1 MPAAL
6 PRRKRQLL
14 LTVGLGLVFLG
25 GTALLVWRLTR
36 PEPIYRPGEAIE
48 GLTADLARALPADY
62 PRVRLEDVTE
72 EAGIRFRH
80 FSGSRSTQ
88 LPEDMGSGAAWGDY
102 DNDGW
107 LDLYVANM
115 AGPLTLTAEEV
126 ERSPAHSVL
135 YHNNGDGTFTEVGE
149 QAGVRF
155 RGWAMGVGWGDY
167 DNDGWLDL
175 IVTAFGENALYRNN
189 GDGTFTER
197 AVEAGLGGIER
208 FWAGAS
214 WGDYQRDG
222 YLDLHVAGYVRYD
235 RLADPDAGVSLHY
248 DVEEPASINPS
259 AFPPERNLLYR
270 NNGNGT
276 FTEVAVQAGVPGSKG
291 RSLDAVWAD
300 FDQDGWPDLYVA
312 NDVSDNVLYRNE
324 GDGTFSDI
332 SHAARVA
339 DYRGA
344 MGIAVGDWNGDAE
357 LDMVVTHWMAQE
369 NALYTNLSSG
379 GAGPAS
385 TAAASFLSFRDEAD
399 RFGLGQIALDFIGFG
414 TSFFDYDN
422 DGRLDL
428 FFANGSTFQRRDD
441 PSLLVA
447 MPDQLFWNRGPDE
460 GFYDVSSVSGEYF
473 QREYGGR
480 GAAFADYDNDGDV
493 DVFIVNNGGPGILL
507 RNDGGNGNRWL
518 QVRLEGRQSN
528 RSAFGARLRLVAGG
542 TVQVREV
549 GSQASYLSQ
558 NSLTEHFGL
567 ADAERADTLEITWPS
582 GSRQVLVDIVADQI
596 LEVVEGEE
604 PAKTA
609 AGTDRERVLRF
620 WELYREATDHRV
632 AGRTREAASTYES
645 ALELKDDHE
654 DALYYLG
661 NMYVDLGEHAS
672 AEEAWRRL
680 VDVSRS
686 SARAHS
692 RLGDL
697 YRCAELDEFFDL
709 DAAEAEFRRALDIN
723 REDFGPVLQ
732 LGQVALLSGDLSSAR
747 AYFDAVIG
755 SNESSVDAHFY
766 RGYMEWKG
774 GDTQRGRESFV
785 RAVSLARPAEPADGM
800 SREGD
805 TRAGSAPLVVST
817 SICRGLRAHTDD
829 LGSVEPSAAEAEAEQ
844 SYRRLDRYLDEVR
857 RKPGS

>member
-1 MPAAL
+1 MPAAF
-6 PRRKRQLL
+6 PRRKRQLA

-36 PEPIYRPGEAIE
+36 PEPTYKPGEAIE
-48 GLTADLARALPADY
+48 GLTADLARTLPDDY

-80 FSGSRSTQ
+80 FSGSRSSQ

-115 AGPLTLTAEEV
+115 AGPLTMTAEEV

-175 IVTAFGENALYRNN
+175 IVTAFGQNALYHNN

-197 AVEAGLGGIER
+197 AEESGLAGIER

-222 YLDLHVAGYVRYD
+222 YLDLHVAGYVRYE
-235 RLADPDAGVSLHY
+235 RPADPEASVHY
-248 DVEEPASINPS
+248 GVEEPASINPS

-276 FTEVAVQAGVPGSKG
+276 FTEVAAQAGVPGRTG
-291 RSLDAVWAD
+291 RSLEAVWVD

-324 GDGTFSDI
+324 GDGTFTDI

-344 MGIAVGDWNGDAE
+344 MGIAVGDWNGDAD

-369 NALYTNLSSG
+369 NALYTNRSSE

-385 TAAASFLSFRDEAD
+385 TLTSSFLRFRDEAD
-399 RFGLGQIALDFIGFG
+399 RFGLGQIALDYIGFG

-428 FFANGSTFQRRDD
+428 FVANGSTFQRRDN
-441 PSLLVA
+441 PRLLVA

-460 GFYDVSSVSGEYF
+460 GFYDVSAVSGEYF

-480 GAAFADYDNDGDV
+480 GAALADYDNDGDV
-493 DVFIVNNGGPGILL
+493 DVFVVNNNGPGILL
-507 RNDGGNGNRWL
+507 RNDGGNRNRWL
-518 QVRLEGRQSN
+518 QVRLEGRRSN
-528 RSAFGARLRLVAGG
+528 RSAIGTRLRLVAGG

-567 ADAERADTLEITWPS
+567 GDAQKADTLEIVWPS
-582 GSRQVLVDIVADQI
+582 GSRQVLVDVAADQV
-596 LEVVEGEE
+596 LDVVEGEE

-609 AGTDRERVLRF
+609 PVTDREQVLRF

-632 AGRTREAASTYES
+632 AGRTREAVSTYER

-654 DALYYLG
+654 DALYHLG
-661 NMYVDLGEHAS
+661 NMYVAMGEYAA
-672 AEEAWRRL
+672 AEQAWQRL
-680 VDVSRS
+680 VEVSRS

-697 YRCAELDEFFDL
+697 YRCPELDEFFDL

-732 LGQVALLSGDLSSAR
+732 LGQVALLRGEIPKALG
-747 AYFDAVIG
+747 YFDAVLG
-755 SNESSVDAHFY
+755 SNESNADAHFF
-766 RGYMEWKG
+766 RGYIEWKG
-774 GDTQRGRESFV
+774 GEIQRGSESFA
-785 RAVSLARPAEPADGM
+785 RAVNLARPVEPADGM

-805 TRAGSAPLVVST
+805 TRAGSSPLVVSP
-817 SICRGLRAHTDD
+817 SICPGLRAHTDD
-829 LGSVEPSAAEAEAEQ
+829 LRSVEPSEAEAEAEP
-844 SYRRLDRYLDEVR
+844 SYRRLDRFLVDVR
-857 RKPGS
+857 RKLGS

>member
-1 MPAAL
+1 M
-6 PRRKRQLL
+6 
-14 LTVGLGLVFLG
+14 G
-25 GTALLVWRLTR
+25 GTALLVWSLTR

-48 GLTADLARALPADY
+48 GLTAQLDRSLPEDH
-62 PRVRLEDVTE
+62 PQVELTDVTE

-115 AGPLTLTAEEV
+115 AGPLTMTAEEV

-135 YHNNGDGTFTEVGE
+135 YHNNGDGTFTEVSA

-175 IVTAFGENALYRNN
+175 IVTAYGENALYRNN
-189 GDGTFTER
+189 GDGTFTDR
-197 AVEAGLGGIER
+197 AREAGLGGLGR

-222 YLDLHVAGYVRYD
+222 YLDLHVAGYVKYD
-235 RLADPDAGVSLHY
+235 QLADQHTSSHY
-248 DVEEPASINPS
+248 DVEEPASLNPS

-270 NNGNGT
+270 NNGDGT
-276 FTEVAVQAGVPGSKG
+276 FSEVATQAGVPGRKG
-291 RSLDAVWAD
+291 RSLEAVWTD
-300 FDQDGWPDLYVA
+300 FDQDGWPDLYIA
-312 NDVSDNVLYRNE
+312 NDVSDNVLYHNE

-344 MGIAVGDWNGDAE
+344 MGIAVGDWDGDSDM
-357 LDMVVTHWMAQE
+357 DMVVTHWMAQE
-369 NALYTNLSSG
+369 NALYSNRMSD
-379 GAGPAS
+379 GAG
-385 TAAASFLSFRDEAD
+385 AASAEASSSPLRFRDEAD
-399 RFGLGQIALDFIGFG
+399 RFGLGQIALDYIGFG

-428 FFANGSTFQRRDD
+428 LVANGSTLQRRED
-441 PSLLVA
+441 PRLLIS
-447 MPDQLFWNRGPDE
+447 MPDQLFWNRGPDD

-480 GAAFADYDNDGDV
+480 GVASGDYDNDGD
-493 DVFIVNNGGPGILL
+493 
-507 RNDGGNGNRWL
+507 
-518 QVRLEGRQSN
+518 RLEGRQSN
-528 RSAFGARLRLVAGG
+528 RSAIGTRLRLVAGG

-549 GSQASYLSQ
+549 GSQGSYLSQ

-567 ADAERADTLEITWPS
+567 ADAQKADTLEILWPS
-582 GSRQVLVDIVADQI
+582 GSSQVLVDVSAGQ
-596 LEVVEGEE
+596 LLHVVEGEE

-609 AGTDRERVLRF
+609 GGTDREQVLRF

-645 ALELKDDHE
+645 ALKLKGDHE

-661 NMYVDLGEHAS
+661 NMYMDLGEHAS

-680 VDVSRS
+680 VEVSRS

-697 YRCAELDEFFDL
+697 YRCADLDEFFDL
-709 DAAEAEFRRALDIN
+709 DAAEAEFRLALDIN
-723 REDFGPVLQ
+723 REDAGPLLQ
-732 LGQVALLSGDLSSAR
+732 LGQVALLQGDITQALD
-747 AYFDAVIG
+747 YFEAVIG
-755 SNESSVDAHFY
+755 SHYSSVDAHFF
-766 RGYMEWKG
+766 RGYIEWK
-774 GDTQRGRESFV
+774 RGETRRGSESFA
-785 RAVSLARPAEPADGM
+785 RAVGLARPAEPADGM

-805 TRAGSAPLVVST
+805 TRAGSSPLVLS
-817 SICRGLRAHTDD
+817 SSMCRGLRAHTDD
-829 LGSVEPSAAEAEAEQ
+829 LRAVEPSTAEAEAES

-857 RKPGS
+857 QKLP

>member
-25 GTALLVWRLTR
+25 GTALLVWSLTR

-48 GLTADLARALPADY
+48 GLTAQLDRSLPEDY
-62 PRVRLEDVTE
+62 PRVELADVTE

-80 FSGSRSTQ
+80 FSGSRSSQ

-115 AGPLTLTAEEV
+115 AGPLTMTDEEV
-126 ERSPAHSVL
+126 EVSPAHSVL
-135 YHNNGDGTFTEVGE
+135 YHNNGDGTFTEVSAD
-149 QAGVRF
+149 AGVRF

-175 IVTAFGENALYRNN
+175 IVTAYGENALYRNN
-189 GDGTFTER
+189 GDGTFTDR
-197 AVEAGLGGIER
+197 AREAGLGGLGR

-222 YLDLHVAGYVRYD
+222 YLDLHVAGYVKYD
-235 RLADPDAGVSLHY
+235 QLADTQTSSHY
-248 DVEEPASINPS
+248 DVEEPASLNPS

-270 NNGNGT
+270 NNGDGT
-276 FTEVAVQAGVPGSKG
+276 FTEVAVQAGVPGTKG
-291 RSLDAVWAD
+291 RSLEAVWAD
-300 FDQDGWPDLYVA
+300 FDQDGWPDLYIA
-312 NDVSDNVLYRNE
+312 NDVSDNVLYHNE

-344 MGIAVGDWNGDAE
+344 MGIAVGDWDGDSDM
-357 LDMVVTHWMAQE
+357 DMVVTHWMAQE
-369 NALYTNLSSG
+369 NALYTNLSSK
-379 GAGPAS
+379 GAGRAS
-385 TAAASFLSFRDEAD
+385 TQSPSFLSFRDEAD
-399 RFGLGQIALDFIGFG
+399 RFGLGQIALDYIGFG

-422 DGRLDL
+422 DGRIDL
-428 FFANGSTFQRRDD
+428 LVANGSTLQQRED
-441 PSLLVA
+441 PRLLIP
-447 MPDQLFWNRGPDE
+447 MPDQLFWNRGTDE

-480 GAAFADYDNDGDV
+480 GTAFGDYDNDGDV

-507 RNDGGNGNRWL
+507 RNDGGNRNRWL

-542 TVQVREV
+542 AVQVREV
-549 GSQASYLSQ
+549 GSQGSYLSQ

-567 ADAERADTLEITWPS
+567 ADAQKADTLEILWPS
-582 GSRQVLVDIVADQI
+582 GSSQVLVDVAADQV
-596 LEVVEGEE
+596 LHVVEGEE

-609 AGTDRERVLRF
+609 GGTDREQVLRF

-632 AGRTREAASTYES
+632 AGRTREAASGYES

-661 NMYVDLGEHAS
+661 NMYMELGEHAS

-680 VDVSRS
+680 VEVSRS

-697 YRCAELDEFFDL
+697 YRCPELDEFFDL
-709 DAAEAEFRRALDIN
+709 DAAEAEFSRALDIN
-723 REDFGPVLQ
+723 REDFAPVLQ
-732 LGQVALLSGDLSSAR
+732 LGQVALLRRDIPKALG
-747 AYFDAVIG
+747 YFDAVLG
-755 SNESSVDAHFY
+755 SNESNAEAHFFK
-766 RGYMEWKG
+766 GYIAWKG
-774 GDTQRGRESFV
+774 GAPQQGRESFV

-805 TRAGSAPLVVST
+805 TRAGSAPLVVAT
-817 SICRGLRAHTDD
+817 SICPGLRAHTDD
-829 LGSVEPSAAEAEAEQ
+829 LRSVGPSVAEAEAEQ

-857 RKPGS
+857 RKLES